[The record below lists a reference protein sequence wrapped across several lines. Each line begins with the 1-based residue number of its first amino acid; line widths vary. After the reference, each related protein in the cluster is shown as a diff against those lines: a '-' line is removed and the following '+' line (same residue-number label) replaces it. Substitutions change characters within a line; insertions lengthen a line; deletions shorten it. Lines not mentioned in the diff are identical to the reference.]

1 MPIRPVW
8 GRPFGPA
15 PGRFRALIYGV
26 ILAGVGVV
34 ATRGVDLT
42 ILATASSPE
51 KVLVSRPAS
60 RGGALVIC
68 GGGGIPEPV
77 RDRFLELA
85 GGPLARIVVIPTAGL
100 IADGPSVNTVLD
112 PWKDKGAASVQLV
125 HTRSREQANDAE
137 FVRPLTEATG
147 VWFGGGRQNSI
158 AEAYLGTEVERQL
171 KALLER
177 GGVIGGTSAGAA
189 VMTRVMIT
197 GGRTRADVGQG
208 FDFFPGAVVD
218 QHFLKRNRLSRLLSV
233 LTDHPDLIGLGIDE
247 RTALVVNVRSHL
259 LNVVGDSYVVACVP
273 GPVGRPARLEIL
285 KPGDEANLSRL
296 KEEEDPGLAIVP
308 ALDLGAL

>member
-1 MPIRPVW
+1 
-8 GRPFGPA
+8 
-15 PGRFRALIYGV
+15 L
-26 ILAGVGVV
+26 ILAGIGVV

-42 ILATASSPE
+42 ILATASPAE
-51 KVLVSRPAS
+51 KLLVSRPAS

-68 GGGGIPEPV
+68 GGGGVPEPV

-85 GGPLARIVVIPTAGL
+85 GGPRARIVVIPTAGL
-100 IADGPSVNTVLD
+100 IADSPSVNSVLD
-112 PWKDKGAASVQLV
+112 PWKDKGVASVQLV
-125 HTRSREQANDAE
+125 HTRSRDQANDAG
-137 FVRPLTEATG
+137 FVRPLAQATG
-147 VWFGGGRQNSI
+147 VWFGGGRQDSI

-189 VMTRVMIT
+189 IMTRVMIT
-197 GGRTRADVGQG
+197 GGHKRADVGQG

-247 RTALVVNVRSHL
+247 RTALVVNVRSHV
-259 LNVVGDSYVVACVP
+259 LNVVGESYVVACVP
-273 GPVGRPARLEIL
+273 GPVGHPARLEIL
-285 KPGDEANLSRL
+285 KPGDEANLARL